1 MGIELSYCS
10 PSVAVNGEASGL
22 ICFGIATYRFAKDTQ
37 LPLRQFL
44 CMSKP
49 DSTLS
54 SYLNI
59 IPLAGVC
66 DFAGACRTGLSVEDN
81 VEVLKRFHFA
91 LKRSY
96 FLVVSRIAATPIYEV
111 KMAFSY
117 HANLLAENITK
128 VRVRVGEMRE
138 PPLGLEVIPDPAYA
152 LFFDEML
159 SASTL
164 EETMVGLYGVALPAL
179 VDAIRAHL
187 RETNL
192 LVDQP
197 SVRMLKHLLIDLE
210 EIIEWGEDTLRK
222 LIEHAGLGEKASLWL
237 KHFRDYLAA
246 AGGISGRE
254 PRPSTNPDPRHST
267 IPFVYDSVPKRDSRF
282 KDPFNN
288 NFRPEALLYDPQIL
302 PSTKVLILLFKR
314 FREID
319 VPEMMASIIWET
331 PDKPWEYYADMT
343 RQLWDEARHAL
354 MGEVGFVA
362 KGIDWSRLTIRHV
375 WAYDLNT
382 RLTPLARHGVLY
394 KIEKGLMPKTGKRYE
409 WEVAME
415 ADDPLS
421 ATFQDYDWADEVL
434 HARIGRDWYVSEF
447 RTAEEALNFPDAQP
461 SDPGNYQELG
471 FTDDHDWWPE
481 FYRYAC
487 EAAGLPFDKRAIINH
502 AVAQGS
508 KPRGDV
514 PAY

>member
-1 MGIELSYCS
+1 MSRPA
-10 PSVAVNGEASGL
+10 PS
-22 ICFGIATYRFAKDTQ
+22 
-37 LPLRQFL
+37 
-44 CMSKP
+44 
-49 DSTLS
+49 LS
-54 SYLNI
+54 SYLDI

-66 DFAGACRTGLSVEDN
+66 DFADACRTGSSVEEN
-81 VEVLKRFHFA
+81 VQLLKRFHFA

-96 FLVVSRIAATPIYEV
+96 FLVVSRIAATPIYEI

-117 HANLLAENITK
+117 HAYLLAENITK
-128 VRVRVGEMRE
+128 VRIRVGEMRE
-138 PPLGLEVIPDPAYA
+138 PPLGLDVIPEPAFA
-152 LFFDEML
+152 LFFDEIL
-159 SASTL
+159 SASSQ
-164 EETMVGLYGVALPAL
+164 EETMLGLYRVALPAL

-187 RETNL
+187 DVTNL

-197 SVRMLKHLLIDLE
+197 SVRMFKHLVMDLQE
-210 EIIEWGEDTLRK
+210 MINWGEDTLGK
-222 LIEHAGLGEKASLWL
+222 LIEHDGLEERASLWL
-237 KHFRDYLAA
+237 SQFRDYLAA
-246 AGGISGRE
+246 AGGISGQE
-254 PRPSTNPDPRHST
+254 PRPSPIPDPRNSK
-267 IPFVYDSVPKRDSRF
+267 IPFVYDAVPKRDSRF
-282 KDPFNN
+282 KDPFND

-331 PDKPWEYYADMT
+331 RDKPWEYYADMT
-343 RQLWDEARHAL
+343 RQLWDEARHAM

-362 KGIDWSRLTIRHV
+362 KRIDWSRLTIRHV

-415 ADDPLS
+415 ADDPLA

-447 RTAEEALNFPDAQP
+447 RTADDALNFPDAQP
-461 SDPGNYQELG
+461 GAPVNYKELG
-471 FTDDHDWWPE
+471 LTDDRDWWPE

-487 EAAGLPFDKRAIINH
+487 EAAGLPFDKRAITHH
-502 AVAQGS
+502 AVVPGS
-508 KPRGDV
+508 ELGRDV